1 MKKIIKVIISVL
13 MMSVFAL
20 PAFAATNDTNY
31 YIENITIKAFQE
43 WNEAAVYDMCYGP
56 YLFVRL
62 YNTGNVVD
70 TVEFK
75 GMADGVTV
83 TNVGTAAEGAST
95 NTRVNFIDG
104 MDDVGRWLTG
114 INFRS
119 ANWNLGQYSINGIAI
134 Y

>member
-1 MKKIIKVIISVL
+1 MKKVSKLVL
-13 MMSVFAL
+13 SILMLGMFTL
-20 PAFAATNDTNY
+20 PAFAATKDTYY
-31 YIENITIKAFQE
+31 YIENITVKAFQQ

-56 YLFVRL
+56 FLFVRL
-62 YNTGNVVD
+62 YNTGNEVD

-83 TNVGTAAEGAST
+83 TTVGTAKEGATYNS
-95 NTRVNFIDG
+95 RVNFTDG
-104 MDDVGRWLTG
+104 QDDNGRWLTG

-119 ANWNLGQYSINGIAI
+119 AKWNLGQYSINGIAI

>member
-1 MKKIIKVIISVL
+1 
-13 MMSVFAL
+13 
-20 PAFAATNDTNY
+20 
-31 YIENITIKAFQE
+31 
-43 WNEAAVYDMCYGP
+43 MCYGP

-83 TNVGTAAEGAST
+83 TNVGTAVEGAST

>member
-1 MKKIIKVIISVL
+1 MKKLTKIFASIL
-13 MMSVFAL
+13 MLGMFTL
-20 PAFAATNDTNY
+20 PAFAATNDTYY
-31 YIENITIKAFQE
+31 YIENITIKAFQQ

-62 YNTGNVVD
+62 YNTGDVVD

-75 GMADGVTV
+75 GMVEGTAV
-83 TNVGTAAEGAST
+83 TNVGTAVEGAST
-95 NTRVNFIDG
+95 NTRVSFNDG
-104 MDDVGRWLTG
+104 MNDSGRWLTG

-119 ANWNLGQYSINGIAI
+119 HAWNLGDYSINGIAI